1 MKSRFVLIILMLA
14 VAANIAAAPFDLSR
28 RSIIIDSLEQ
38 RQHLLGARADSI
50 VPLRTIISSQD
61 YDNKRPDVQ
70 LDIITNLANL
80 YFDNDSVLDTLCAE
94 LDRYIPS
101 NCSREAKLFV
111 EMLKVENAARR
122 DDTPDAARLSDLVR
136 RYTKNPPANPFD
148 RASLLFS
155 LCTELAKATHGELLE
170 KYTQELV
177 ELVESAPMPAGS
189 VRNFIYRRAAPVYT
203 DNSNHR
209 KAVDIDRKMLNI
221 LDSLI
226 ITKVS
231 MNEPYKALDMNR
243 YTCYRRI
250 MSNYQALAPA
260 ETEAVN
266 RSLRHLA
273 DKYPE
278 VADDIRL
285 TERTDIYYC
294 LATEQWQK
302 AVEILKRQIDN
313 PLNAGYR
320 RFFLQSLVDA
330 AEHTGD
336 KHTQLEAALELN
348 KVLQQ
353 EIVRRSE
360 ERARELQIINN
371 LAEIMRTGELENS
384 EQAARDQR
392 RHVVV
397 AVVLILVIAALTV
410 LIVVLRRQNRRM
422 RKMARQQDAISE
434 RLRMERNELR
444 ATQAELVD
452 ARDKARS
459 ADKLKIDF
467 INNMS
472 HEVMTP
478 LSAIVEYSKLIV
490 DCIPDSRNKY
500 LESFAHIIELNSKLV
515 LTLVNDVL
523 DIASL
528 EHGSMTVE
536 AKASSIHDMCNHAVG
551 TVFDSP
557 DGPGKPG
564 VSFIFNPD
572 GEADALVKTD
582 PQRVGQVLI
591 NMLSNADKFTDA
603 GSITLAY
610 HHDKDAGRLT
620 FTVSDTGCGV
630 PASQSEAI
638 FSRFKQLDVTAPGC
652 GLGLYIS
659 RLLAQLLGGEIH
671 LDTTYRGGA
680 RFVFSIPV

>member
-1 MKSRFVLIILMLA
+1 M
-14 VAANIAAAPFDLSR
+14 AARAIAAPFDLSR

-38 RQHLLGARADSI
+38 RQLLLGARADSI
-50 VPLRTIISSQD
+50 VPLRTIINSQD
-61 YDNKRPDVQ
+61 YDSKRPEVQ

-80 YFDNDSVLDTLCAE
+80 YFDNDSVLDMLGSE

-101 NCSREAKLFV
+101 NRSREAKLFI
-111 EMLKVENAARR
+111 EMLKVENNARR
-122 DDTPDAARLSDLVR
+122 TDSVDVAYLSRLVR
-136 RYTKNPPANPFD
+136 EYTKNPPASPFD
-148 RASLLFS
+148 KAALLFS
-155 LCTELAKATHGELLE
+155 LCTELSKTTRGELLE
-170 KYTQELV
+170 KYTQALVDLV
-177 ELVESAPMPAGS
+177 EAAPMPAGS
-189 VRNFIYRRAAPVYT
+189 VRNFVYRRAAPVYT
-203 DNSNHR
+203 DNRNHR
-209 KAVDIDRKMLNI
+209 NAVDIDRKMLNI

-250 MSNYQALAPA
+250 MSNFQVLSAA
-260 ETEAVN
+260 EVEAVN
-266 RSLRHLA
+266 HSLKQLA
-273 DKYPE
+273 EKYPE
-278 VADDIRL
+278 VADDIRQ
-285 TERTDIYYC
+285 TERTDIYYS
-294 LATEQWQK
+294 LATGQWQK
-302 AVEILKRQIDN
+302 AVGLLKRQIDN

-320 RFFLQSLVDA
+320 RFFLNYLVDA
-330 AEHTGD
+330 AEQTGD
-336 KHTQLEAALELN
+336 KHTQLDAALELN
-348 KVLQQ
+348 RALRRD
-353 EIVRRSE
+353 IVRRSE

-371 LAEIMRTGELENS
+371 LADIKHTGEADNKDACSRE
-384 EQAARDQR
+384 ERYHIVA
-392 RHVVV
+392 
-397 AVVLILVIAALTV
+397 AVVLFLVIAGLTV
-410 LIVVLRRQNRRM
+410 LIIVLRRQNKRM
-422 RKMARQQDAISE
+422 RRMARQQEIISE
-434 RLRMERNELR
+434 RLRKERNELQ
-444 ATQAELVD
+444 ATQAELID

-500 LESFAHIIELNSKLV
+500 LERFAHIIELNSKLV

-528 EHGSMTVE
+528 EHGSMAVE
-536 AKASSIHDMCNHAVG
+536 PKASSVQDMCNQAIG
-551 TVFDSP
+551 TVFDST

-564 VSFIFNPD
+564 VRFVFNPS
-572 GEADALVKTD
+572 GEPDALVKTD
-582 PQRVGQVLI
+582 PQRVCQVLM
-591 NMLSNADKFTDA
+591 NMLSNADKFTEA
-603 GSITLAY
+603 GTITFEY
-610 HHDKDAGRLT
+610 KHDKDAGQLT

-630 PASQSEAI
+630 PESQAEAI
-638 FSRFKQLDVTAPGC
+638 FSRFKQLDVTASGC

>member
-1 MKSRFVLIILMLA
+1 ML
-14 VAANIAAAPFDLSR
+14 VTAARAIAAPFDLSR

-38 RQHLLGARADSI
+38 RQLLLGARADSI
-50 VPLRTIISSQD
+50 VPLRTIINSQD
-61 YDNKRPDVQ
+61 YDSKRPEVQ

-80 YFDNDSVLDTLCAE
+80 YFDNDSVLDMLASE

-101 NCSREAKLFV
+101 NRSREAKLFL
-111 EMLKVENAARR
+111 EMLKVENNARR
-122 DDTPDAARLSDLVR
+122 TDSVDVTYLSRLVR
-136 RYTKNPPANPFD
+136 EYTKNPPASPFD
-148 RASLLFS
+148 KAALLFS
-155 LCTELAKATHGELLE
+155 LCTELSKTTRGELLE
-170 KYTQELV
+170 KYMQALVDLV
-177 ELVESAPMPAGS
+177 EAAPMPAGS
-189 VRNFIYRRAAPVYT
+189 VRNFVYRRAAPVYT
-203 DNSNHR
+203 DNRNHR

-250 MSNYQALAPA
+250 MSNFQVLSAA
-260 ETEAVN
+260 EVEAVN
-266 RSLRHLA
+266 HSLKQLA
-273 DKYPE
+273 EKYPE
-278 VADDIRL
+278 VADDIRQ
-285 TERTDIYYC
+285 TERTDIYYS
-294 LATEQWQK
+294 LATGQWQK
-302 AVEILKRQIDN
+302 AVVLLKRQIDN

-320 RFFLQSLVDA
+320 RFFLNYLVDA
-330 AEHTGD
+330 AEQTGD
-336 KHTQLEAALELN
+336 KQTQLDAALELN
-348 KVLQQ
+348 RALRRD
-353 EIVRRSE
+353 IVRRSE

-371 LAEIMRTGELENS
+371 LADIMHTGEADNKDACSRE
-384 EQAARDQR
+384 ERYHIVA
-392 RHVVV
+392 
-397 AVVLILVIAALTV
+397 AVVLFLVIAGLTV
-410 LIVVLRRQNRRM
+410 LIVVLRRQNKRMRRM
-422 RKMARQQDAISE
+422 ANQQEIISE
-434 RLRMERNELR
+434 RLRKERNELQ
-444 ATQAELVD
+444 ATQAELID

-500 LESFAHIIELNSKLV
+500 LERFAHIIELNSKLV

-528 EHGSMTVE
+528 EHGSMAVE
-536 AKASSIHDMCNHAVG
+536 PKASSVQDMCNQAIG
-551 TVFDSP
+551 TVFDST

-564 VSFIFNPD
+564 VRFVFNPSD
-572 GEADALVKTD
+572 EPDALVKTD
-582 PQRVGQVLI
+582 PQRVCQVLM

-603 GSITLAY
+603 GTITFEY
-610 HHDKDAGRLT
+610 KHDKDAGRLT

-630 PASQSEAI
+630 PESQAEAI
-638 FSRFKQLDVTAPGC
+638 FSRFKQLDVTASGC